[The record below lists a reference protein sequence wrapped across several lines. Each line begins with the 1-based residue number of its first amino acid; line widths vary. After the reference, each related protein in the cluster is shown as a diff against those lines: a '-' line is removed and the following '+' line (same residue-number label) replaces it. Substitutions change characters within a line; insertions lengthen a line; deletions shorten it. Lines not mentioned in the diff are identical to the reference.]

1 MDRLYDGKSVTLL
14 DTFKLMADKARG
26 SGSFCTSRSR
36 ILTAIA
42 SPKPFRRKPWL
53 SPSWSL
59 GVSAILSKRVG
70 KGHRYDMVKGHV
82 YITDYIT
89 DPYIE
94 REVLGE
100 NLVSEP
106 SESVKA
112 LLVWHQKID
121 SDYLNQF
128 PNLTGLV
135 RYGVGY
141 DSIDIDEV
149 LKRNLILCNT
159 PDYGVDE
166 VSDTALAMAMNITRG
181 VNIYDV
187 RCRHYESGW
196 QENTLPHLRRTS
208 EVSLGIV
215 GAGRIGSALARRAKA
230 IGFDV
235 RFFDPFKDSG
245 YEKALG
251 VQRAF
256 SLEELLS
263 SSDLISLHLP
273 LNNETAGLVNK
284 NFLNSIKKGA
294 SIINTARG
302 ELIAD
307 LDEVYHALSDGNLFS
322 VGLDVLPEEPPGRGK
337 LLEEW
342 RSNGRLSDRIIICP
356 HTAYYS
362 QEAFKDMRTK
372 ASQNARAI
380 IEGAVPRN
388 VIVGG
393 AGS

>member
-1 MDRLYDGKSVTLL
+1 
-14 DTFKLMADKARG
+14 
-26 SGSFCTSRSR
+26 
-36 ILTAIA
+36 
-42 SPKPFRRKPWL
+42 
-53 SPSWSL
+53 
-59 GVSAILSKRVG
+59 
-70 KGHRYDMVKGHV
+70 MVKGHV

-215 GAGRIGSALARRAKA
+215 GAGRIGSALARKAKA

-263 SSDLISLHLP
+263 SSDIISLHLP